1 MSGFDIREKLSLSG
15 RRALVTGGGRGL
27 GRSIAQG
34 LAVMGAEVTLC
45 ARTESE
51 IAEGAAEIRARG
63 LKATHLVADVSDV
76 AGFATINAE
85 LPAFDVFVNNAGMN
99 LPKPLSNV
107 TEEDYDAVLALN
119 LRAAVFAAKAVS
131 GQMMAKG
138 RGGSIINMSSQ
149 MGHVGA
155 ANRTIYCASK
165 WALEGFTKALAVELG
180 PKGIRVNTVGPTF
193 IETPMTAPF
202 LADPAAREAIV
213 SKIKLGRLGTPG
225 DVVGAVV
232 FLASDAAALVTGS
245 AVVVDGGWTAD

>member
-1 MSGFDIREKLSLSG
+1 MSGFDIMERLSLSG

-45 ARTESE
+45 ARTTTEVV
-51 IAEGAAEIRARG
+51 EGSAEIRAKG
-63 LKATHLVADVSDV
+63 LKANHLVADVSDV
-76 AGFATINAE
+76 AGFAAIIAG
-85 LPAFDVFVNNAGMN
+85 LPAFDIFVNNAGTN
-99 LPKPLSNV
+99 RPKPLSEV
-107 TEEDYDAVLALN
+107 TEEDYDVVLGLN

-131 GQMMAKG
+131 GRMLAAG
-138 RGGSIINMSSQ
+138 SVGSIINMSSQ

-180 PKGIRVNTVGPTF
+180 PRGIRVNTVGPTF
-193 IETPMTAPF
+193 IDTPMTAAF
-202 LADPAAREAIV
+202 LADPSARASIV

-245 AVVVDGGWTAD
+245 SVVVDGGWSAD